1 MRIIIVL
8 LAQVSYAL
16 TERNTI
22 ETAISWI
29 LCQGDDNQFHT
40 IGQCPQ
46 TPYTGFDTPHN
57 PYRMQYD
64 DQDHL
69 PAGKSAASSSTLG
82 NTDIASA
89 DPNQNLGADQNLTPA
104 DNSWE
109 PVAFVDN
116 AKPGADQTLTPADNS
131 WEPVALVDNAKPGV
145 DSNLIPALDSELA
158 LRRNRK
164 NRRKAYEEV

>member
-16 TERNTI
+16 TGRNTI

-116 AKPGADQTLTPADNS
+116 AKPGADQTLTPADARPKKKS
-131 WEPVALVDNAKPGV
+131 EKQEKSLWRGV
-145 DSNLIPALDSELA
+145 NDI
-158 LRRNRK
+158 R
-164 NRRKAYEEV
+164 